1 MKLPFNFGVL
11 TAGFVVILLLTFSIL
26 QWLNIPSG
34 SFLDW
39 IIGGITFGWLLLIV
53 TVPWNIHFEA
63 KEVLAEAAESDK
75 KGIPIE
81 PSQRSYVHKLVGRSL
96 WAAIALHIASAI
108 VLLWLS
114 WAGISVVGYIGS
126 VAALL
131 LTILRPCL
139 RGYQYLVARLSMVRR
154 EFSYPRED
162 VVELRGRV
170 EFIEASLEQI
180 QKSLDP
186 NKSNSW
192 ASKQNE
198 KLSFCQNEITRL
210 AADMQTLKATNK
222 SEHERLSRTAE
233 KAIAQITEDSQILN
247 NVREIIRF
255 FKEA

>member
-1 MKLPFNFGVL
+1 MKLPFNFGFF
-11 TAGFVVILLLTFSIL
+11 TAGFVLLLLLTFSIL

-34 SFLDW
+34 SFVDW
-39 IIGGITFGWLLLIV
+39 IIGGITFWWLLLIV
-53 TVPWNIHFEA
+53 TVPWNIHFDA

-75 KGIPIE
+75 KGIRIE
-81 PSQRSYVHKLVGRSL
+81 PSQRSYVHKLVSRSL
-96 WAAIALHIASAI
+96 GVAIALHIASAI
-108 VLLWLS
+108 VLLSLS

-131 LTILRPCL
+131 LTILRPSL
-139 RGYQYLVARLSMVRR
+139 RGYQYLVTRLSMVRR

-162 VVELRGRV
+162 VVELRNRV
-170 EFIEASLEQI
+170 EVVEALLEVTK
-180 QKSLDP
+180 KSLDP

-192 ASKQNE
+192 ASQQNQ
-198 KLSFCQNEITRL
+198 KLAFCQSEITRL
-210 AADMQTLKATNK
+210 AADMQTLKATNQ

-233 KAIAQITEDSQILN
+233 KAIAQITEDGKILN